1 MSDSYEY
8 EGKPF
13 TIAIAEKSLN
23 LQYGEKFHIKNAGEV
38 LLKYHLDSG
47 GLPPEGNGNLK
58 GEDLLYHI
66 ISTAVR
72 HLKNDGRVGRI
83 GDSSMWEVFP
93 EGRQVFGVGDES
105 VYCFYDP
112 RDRSVAEA
120 HGENLWACNIG
131 FTTKDVEMRVGDQTD
146 QWTIDPRIDLILKT
160 PSGRGLEKKIHEI
173 LKLLGRHLKDFRG
186 KGREWYLVSPDE
198 VVYLYKCVI
207 TRFENELKEEG

>member
-23 LQYGEKFHIKNAGEV
+23 LQYGEKFHIKSAGEA
-38 LLKYHLDSG
+38 LLKDHLDSG
-47 GLPPEGNGNLK
+47 GLPPEDNGNLE
-58 GEDLLYHI
+58 GEDLVYHI
-66 ISTAVR
+66 ISTAMR
-72 HLKNDGRVGRI
+72 YLKNDGRANMIEG
-83 GDSSMWEVFP
+83 SSEWEVFP
-93 EGRQVFGVGDES
+93 EGRRILGVGDES

-112 RDRSVAEA
+112 RDRSGAEA
-120 HGENLWACNIG
+120 RGESLWPCNIG
-131 FTTKDVEMRVGDQTD
+131 FTTKDVEDRVGDQTD

-160 PSGRGLEKKIHEI
+160 PSGRGLEKKIHGI
-173 LKLLGRHLKDFRG
+173 LKLLGRHLKEFRG